1 VQAPAPGA
9 EAPSAAETL
18 LLQRYYTSK
27 AREVATALRLPGK
40 VYRAC
45 ALLLARCFLDGG
57 ALAALD
63 ARVAMLAC
71 LYVAAKAEERYVSA
85 ETLAAAVGG
94 AGGAA
99 ALLGAELAVLRAVS
113 FALVTHH
120 PARALNGFVAAA
132 AERADAPQPQ
142 PGAVDDA
149 GRAQLRADACARCD
163 AAMAASDAALM
174 HSPGA
179 LALAALRASAAGGP
193 WHAAVEGVA
202 AEALA
207 RAAGDDK
214 LDVAQTA
221 AAAAAA
227 ALAEAQAAPPP
238 AEDDVR
244 AADRAWKLWRAA
256 AAAAVR
262 AKAAARAPSP
272 ARAGASPAP
281 SPKRRRSGPLEGEA
295 ASPAPSPRA

>member
-1 VQAPAPGA
+1 
-9 EAPSAAETL
+9 
-18 LLQRYYTSK
+18 
-27 AREVATALRLPGK
+27 VATALRLPGK

-85 ETLAAAVGG
+85 EALAAAVGG

-99 ALLGAELAVLRAVS
+99 ALLGAELAVLRAVG

-120 PARALNGFVAAA
+120 PARALNGFLAAA
-132 AERADAPQPQ
+132 AERPDAPQPQ
-142 PGAVDDA
+142 PQPGGGGADADDA
-149 GRAQLRADACARCD
+149 GRAELRADACARCD

-179 LALAALRASAAGGP
+179 LALAALRAAAAGGP

-207 RAAGDDK
+207 RAAGGK
-214 LDVAQTA
+214 LEAAQAA

-227 ALAEAQAAPPP
+227 ALAEAQATPPP
-238 AEDDVR
+238 AEEEVR

-256 AAAAVR
+256 AAAAAR
-262 AKAAARAPSP
+262 AKAATGAARAPSP
-272 ARAGASPAP
+272 ARAGVSPAP